1 MSAPVQCNG
10 GINRARALVGL
21 PPVRRKKTHCLRCR
35 KVFVSRNYPSVRMCD
50 CCKKT
55 LAYVFYSDMALSV

>member
-1 MSAPVQCNG
+1 MAALIQCNG
-10 GINRARALVGL
+10 GINRARASVGL

-35 KVFVSRNYPSVRMCD
+35 NVFISRNYPSVRMCD

-55 LAYVFYSDMALSV
+55 LAGVFYPDIALSI